1 MNSLLVTFLTSVSCV
16 NITRKGVGRPTK
28 SNETGLTAC
37 VVVVVIILLSSDQKI
52 IVPFAV
58 YVVALRDDQNTIL
71 LYQIFVPK
79 KLVV

>member
-28 SNETGLTAC
+28 SNKTGLTAC
-37 VVVVVIILLSSDQKI
+37 VVVVIILLSSDQKI